1 MDLKSIQE
9 IHTGPFKLVYVSSGG
24 GSTAISDFLKVP
36 GASNTIL
43 ESYIPY
49 SRESMDEYLGIRPSH
64 YCGLQTTINMAMIA
78 YKRAQKL
85 SPMTER
91 EHLLGAAVTATLSTT
106 YEKLGSHRFFVCI
119 HGSEATHVISCY
131 LTKGKRTRDL
141 EEKLVSECL
150 EALIGIATGVSS
162 KLPNLS
168 QNIEYEVVTVQ
179 ENWRKLIDSEIKFI
193 KSTKETSSLIFPGTF
208 NPLHKGHLKIKDI
221 AEKMTEQ
228 TLFFEISV
236 NNVDKA
242 PLSFYEIQ
250 KTIDQFSEDH
260 QFVLTNA
267 PTFEEKIKLF
277 PKSTFVVGTDT
288 LMRIFDEKYYRD
300 SSSMKKAIE
309 CFNENDAKF
318 IVFGREVDETF
329 RSLEDLEVPTS
340 ILHRFV
346 GVSENEFRMDIRSR
360 DIKRSEEERRRP
372 A

>member
-1 MDLKSIQE
+1 MDLKSIQA

-78 YKRAQKL
+78 FQRAQKL
-85 SPMTER
+85 APDTKR

-150 EALIGIATGVSS
+150 EALIGIACGVS
-162 KLPNLS
+162 KEIPELS
-168 QNIEYEVVTVQ
+168 QNIEYEVIRAQ
-179 ENWRKLIDSEIKFI
+179 EDWKHLIDSEIQFI
-193 KSTKETSSLIFPGTF
+193 KSNDEAPQLIFPGTF
-208 NPLHKGHLKIKDI
+208 NPIHCGHISISNQILSNTNVEKIWMI
-221 AEKMTEQ
+221 
-228 TLFFEISV
+228 IS
-236 NNVDKA
+236 
-242 PLSFYEIQ
+242 PH
-250 KTIDQFSEDH
+250 KTIQQFSEDF
-260 QFVLTNA
+260 QWVLTNA

-288 LMRIFDEKYYRD
+288 LMRIFDEKYYKD
-300 SSSMKKAIE
+300 SLSMNKAME

-318 IVFGREVDETF
+318 IVFGREIDKTF
-329 RSLEDLEVPTS
+329 RSLEDLVIPKS
-340 ILHRFV
+340 MLHRFK
-346 GVSENEFRMDIRSR
+346 GVSETDFRMDIRSR
-360 DIKRSEEERRRP
+360 DIKRSNEESKRP

>member
-1 MDLKSIQE
+1 MDLKSIQA

-49 SRESMDEYLGIRPSH
+49 SRESMDEYLGIKPSH

-78 YKRAQKL
+78 FKRAQKL
-85 SPMTER
+85 APDAKR
-91 EHLLGAAVTATLSTT
+91 KHLLGAAVTATLSTT

-119 HGSEATHVISCY
+119 HGNEATHVISCY

-141 EEKLVSECL
+141 EENLVSECL
-150 EALIGIATGVSS
+150 EALIGIACGVSTEI
-162 KLPNLS
+162 PELS
-168 QNIEYEVVTVQ
+168 QNIEYEVVNAQQ
-179 ENWRKLIDSEIKFI
+179 EWKQLIDSQIECI
-193 KSTKETSSLIFPGTF
+193 KSNEETPQLIFPGTF
-208 NPLHKGHLKIKDI
+208 NPLHEGHLKIKEI
-221 AEKMTEQ
+221 AEKMTKQ
-228 TLFFEISV
+228 KLYFEISV

-250 KTIDQFSEDH
+250 KTIQQFSEDF
-260 QFVLTNA
+260 QWVLTNA

-277 PKSTFVVGTDT
+277 PESTFVVGTDT
-288 LMRIFDEKYYRD
+288 LMRIFDEKYYQD
-300 SSSMKKAIE
+300 KLSMNKALE
-309 CFNENDAKF
+309 CFDENDAKF
-318 IVFGREVDETF
+318 IVFGRKIDETF
-329 RSLEDLEVPTS
+329 CSLEDLEIPKS

-346 GVSENEFRMDIRSR
+346 GVSENDFRMDIRSR
-360 DIKRSEEERRRP
+360 DIKRSNEESRRP

>member
-1 MDLKSIQE
+1 MDLKSIQA

-78 YKRAQKL
+78 FQRAQKL
-85 SPMTER
+85 APDAKR

-150 EALIGIATGVSS
+150 EALIGIACGVS
-162 KLPNLS
+162 KEIPELS
-168 QNIEYEVVTVQ
+168 QNIEYEVIRAQ
-179 ENWRKLIDSEIKFI
+179 EDWKHLIDSEIQFI
-193 KSTKETSSLIFPGTF
+193 KSNDEAPQLIFPGTF
-208 NPLHKGHLKIKDI
+208 NPIHEGHLKIKEI
-221 AEKMTEQ
+221 AEKMTKLR
-228 TLFFEISV
+228 LFFEISI

-242 PLSFYEIQ
+242 PLSFYEIH
-250 KTIDQFSEDH
+250 KTIQQFSEDF
-260 QFVLTNA
+260 QWVLTNA

-288 LMRIFDEKYYRD
+288 LMRIFDEKYYKD
-300 SSSMKKAIE
+300 SLSMNKAME

-318 IVFGREVDETF
+318 IVFGREVDKTF
-329 RSLEDLEVPTS
+329 RSLEDLVIPKS
-340 ILHRFV
+340 ILHRFK
-346 GVSENEFRMDIRSR
+346 GVSETDFRMDIRSR
-360 DIKRSEEERRRP
+360 DIKRSNEESRRP